1 MIWEITKKRIAEI
14 QTIVGKAD
22 LTGENK
28 TIVDLPAQYAPEWTP
43 GTTYAAGRVVT
54 HNGIKYLVTNSV
66 TAQEHYPPDMENGAM
81 LAVYKPY
88 QRPYDCD
95 WMYGEYCEVG
105 YTRWDDGVLYRAIQD
120 PGANIYA
127 PSQVPAVWEVVDV

>member
-1 MIWEITKKRIAEI
+1 M
-14 QTIVGKAD
+14 V
-22 LTGENK
+22 
-28 TIVDLPAQYAPEWTP
+28 
-43 GTTYAAGRVVT
+43 TY
-54 HNGIKYLVTNSV
+54 NGVKYLVMNAV
-66 TAQEHYPPDMENGAM
+66 TAQAHYPPDMENGAM

-105 YTRWDDGVLYRAIQD
+105 YTRRDGGVLYRAIQD

-127 PSQVPAVWEVVDV
+127 PSQVPAIWVAANP

>member
-1 MIWEITKKRIAEI
+1 MIWDSTKKRLAEI
-14 QTIVGKAD
+14 QTVMSRAD
-22 LTGENK
+22 LSGEDK
-28 TIVDLPAQYAPEWTP
+28 TIIEPPAQYAPEWAP

-54 HNGIKYLVTNSV
+54 HNGIKYLVANSV

-95 WMYGEYCEVG
+95 WMYGKYCEVG

-127 PSQVPAVWEVVDV
+127 PSQVPAIWAVANP

>member
-1 MIWEITKKRIAEI
+1 MIWESTKKRLAEI
-14 QTIVGKAD
+14 QTVMSRAD
-22 LTGENK
+22 LSGEDK
-28 TIVDLPAQYAPEWTP
+28 TIIELPAQYAPEWAP

-54 HNGIKYLVTNSV
+54 HNGIKYLVVNSV
-66 TAQEHYPPDMENGAM
+66 TAQAHYPPDMENGAM

-95 WMYGEYCEVG
+95 WTYGEYCEVG
-105 YTRWDDGVLYRAIQD
+105 YTRWAGGVLYRAIQD

-127 PSQVPAVWEVVDV
+127 PSQVPAIWAVANP

>member
-1 MIWEITKKRIAEI
+1 MIWESTKKRLAEI
-14 QTIVGKAD
+14 QTVMSRAD
-22 LTGENK
+22 LSGEDK
-28 TIVDLPAQYAPEWTP
+28 TIIELPAQYAPEWAP
-43 GTTYAAGRVVT
+43 GTTYAAGRVVM
-54 HNGIKYLVTNSV
+54 HNGIKYLVVNSV

-127 PSQVPAVWEVVDV
+127 PSQVPAVWAVANP

>member
-28 TIVDLPAQYAPEWTP
+28 TIVDLPAQYAPEWAP

-54 HNGIKYLVTNSV
+54 HNGIKYLVVNSV
-66 TAQEHYPPDMENGAM
+66 TAQDHNPPDMENGAM

-88 QRPYDCD
+88 QRPYDCN

-105 YTRWDDGVLYRAIQD
+105 YTRWDGGVLYRAIQD

-127 PSQVPAVWEVVDV
+127 PSQVPAVWAVANP

>member
-1 MIWEITKKRIAEI
+1 MIWDSTKKRLAEI
-14 QTIVGKAD
+14 QTVMSRAD
-22 LTGENK
+22 LSGEDK
-28 TIVDLPAQYAPEWTP
+28 TIIELPAQYAPEWAP

-54 HNGIKYLVTNSV
+54 HNGIKYLVANSV

-127 PSQVPAVWEVVDV
+127 PSQVPAIWAVANP